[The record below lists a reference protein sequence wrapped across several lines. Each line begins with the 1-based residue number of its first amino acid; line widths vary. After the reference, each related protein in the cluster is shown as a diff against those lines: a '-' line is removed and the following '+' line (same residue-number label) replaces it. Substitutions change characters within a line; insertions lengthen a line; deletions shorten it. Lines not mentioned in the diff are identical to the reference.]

1 MLVASQFYDYNFPF
15 QFNHYFLHWKNIQHF
30 EVQTQVIQILG
41 QTIIMVLNNVP
52 KLLLRYLILVGVP
65 FVIARKIENYF
76 WKNIDS
82 ETKKKI
88 GDELTKTDVDNST
101 GKALNNRGGTLDP
114 VTLGLIKFIMVDF
127 GLKVAISTGF
137 SVTIWSEAAD
147 KGVEHLIRYSSAI
160 IAAPGIK
167 LAKIAKHFKG
177 IDEINQNLDIR
188 EIVLDKRLSFEEKV
202 ELLKLKI
209 DYALK
214 NLKGKKRKQFILLLI
229 ATLTFFYGNNIVG
242 FTWLWERIRCFIGR
256 GEDTEAIKDLII
268 TIYREY
274 NAPLPEGILEQITDE
289 L

>member
-1 MLVASQFYDYNFPF
+1 
-15 QFNHYFLHWKNIQHF
+15 
-30 EVQTQVIQILG
+30 
-41 QTIIMVLNNVP
+41 MVLNNVP